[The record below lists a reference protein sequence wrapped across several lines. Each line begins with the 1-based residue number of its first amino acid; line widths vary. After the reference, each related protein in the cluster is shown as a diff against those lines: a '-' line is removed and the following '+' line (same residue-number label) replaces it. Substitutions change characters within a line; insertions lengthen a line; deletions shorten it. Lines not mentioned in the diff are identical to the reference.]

1 VNVSSIDIEVDIEF
15 VFIIASRQV
24 RWLHSV
30 ICDAHPIIAVAVTI
44 TITITF
50 LPQTDDNDISWRNDN
65 KVKRKEMKRKEKKRK
80 PEQMGNRT
88 ASRKKSE
95 KKRKITF
102 NLFHISLCVPPA

>member
-1 VNVSSIDIEVDIEF
+1 MNVSSIDIEVDIEF

-50 LPQTDDNDISWRNDN
+50 LPQIDEMTSHEETITKS
-65 KVKRKEMKRKEKKRK
+65 KEKKWKEKKRK